1 MTHDSLTMNLT
12 DEPNVKNDRELQETA
27 TLKMVRLP
35 TFHRIVTTKLNEKR
49 LIMTTTH
56 REVYE

>member
-1 MTHDSLTMNLT
+1 MNLT